1 VFVCNLYEINT
12 SHRVR
17 PVGEEENL
25 GGLLL
30 ILGLTNLGRTLLGEK
45 RHQVTRRLA
54 VNLSTVLQRQQA
66 PFSGA
71 IAGDR
76 QLEP

>member
-1 VFVCNLYEINT
+1 MKSMLILK
-12 SHRVR
+12 S
-17 PVGEEENL
+17 
-25 GGLLL
+25 LLS

-45 RHQVTRRLA
+45 GTKSSVGLA
-54 VNLSTVLQRQQA
+54 VNLSLVLHRQQA

-71 IAGDR
+71 IVGDQ

>member
-1 VFVCNLYEINT
+1 
-12 SHRVR
+12 
-17 PVGEEENL
+17 
-25 GGLLL
+25 
-30 ILGLTNLGRTLLGEK
+30 
-45 RHQVTRRLA
+45 
-54 VNLSTVLQRQQA
+54 VNLSTVLHRQQA